1 MPLILDMLSKNANAF
16 HTFLEL
22 TMIISFLR
30 MCWFGFRY
38 HCLLETLLILYT
50 EMLVYRYYDVI
61 DKMGSDMMD
70 YLSQFTIVQKMN
82 TKLLDWFNSLFISR
96 RSFKTKIS
104 EKPVFTNPTAK
115 HPAVKQEAD
124 WCPDVIDLTDDSQTK
139 LDRRHS
145 D

>member
-38 HCLLETLLILYT
+38 HCLLETLIILYT

-96 RSFKTKIS
+96 RPFKTKIS
-104 EKPVFTNPTAK
+104 EKPVVEKPAIKSQEVIHETNF
-115 HPAVKQEAD
+115 
-124 WCPDVIDLTDDSQTK
+124 IDLTDDSQTK